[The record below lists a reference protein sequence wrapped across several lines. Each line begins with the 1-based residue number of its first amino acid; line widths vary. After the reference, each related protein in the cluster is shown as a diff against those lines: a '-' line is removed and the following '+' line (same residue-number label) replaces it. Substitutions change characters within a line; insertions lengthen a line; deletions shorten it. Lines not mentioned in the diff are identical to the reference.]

1 MSKAGGKLIRPGGDT
16 SDSRASLAILAIAGV
31 WFAWLQ
37 LNPPKTD
44 VDASNGGEGASGAV
58 ASMAPDP
65 AGGAGP
71 SAPSAGGAVPAIPNV
86 DLAVPLCGAT
96 GTFSTSTGRLHG
108 VVVEGATQPYEVTP
122 LWRWLL
128 QGAQGSW
135 SPWGE
140 EPAAVSLL
148 GDAGSLGVG
157 LGDGASGSLPTP
169 VGGYQAVRQSDD
181 LLEVQA
187 TTATGLQVTQTFTRA
202 RDAQGVCSSSLAVV
216 WANAGSEALPG
227 VHVGIVDTLGPVGD
241 VPGLAIRPTLGV
253 DADVESLIDLS
264 ELDEAPVSARPGR
277 IDFLGLSNT
286 YFALLLV
293 PQTPGGRGAFVADGA
308 AGRGALWSS
317 PDVLAPGDA
326 REATFSLY
334 AGDKRR
340 SSLGAVDD
348 RLLAA
353 VDLGFFSFFA
363 VPLLAVLGWL
373 HGVIGDW
380 ALSIIALTFLVK
392 AAFFRLTASSMRS
405 SQAMQEVQPELEKLR
420 REHAD
425 NPEELNR
432 RTMALFQERG
442 VNPLG
447 GCLPMFAQMPVWIAL
462 YTMLSTTVDLYH
474 ASFLYL
480 RDLTVP
486 DPYMVLPTVVTALM
500 LGQQRLNP
508 PPPNMDASQ
517 AMMLRWMPLMFGLFF
532 YTLPSG
538 LVLYIFVN
546 TLLGILQQA
555 TLKATIKPKPT
566 QPA

>member
-1 MSKAGGKLIRPGGDT
+1 MSKAGGKLIRPGGDS

-37 LNPPKTD
+37 FNPP
-44 VDASNGGEGASGAV
+44 A
-58 ASMAPDP
+58 
-65 AGGAGP
+65 
-71 SAPSAGGAVPAIPNV
+71 SAPSEPSSGEPAAARVAEAAAGASSASTVSNLPAPAPLVDNV
-86 DLAVPLCGAT
+86 DLAVPLCGASA
-96 GTFSTSTGRLHG
+96 TFSTATGRLHS
-108 VVVEGATQPYEVTP
+108 VVVQGATQPYEVTP

-128 QGAQGSW
+128 QGAQGDW
-135 SPWGE
+135 SPWGDT
-140 EPAAVSLL
+140 PDAVSLL
-148 GDAGSLGVG
+148 GDAGALAVGVG
-157 LGDGASGSLPTP
+157 DAASGPLPKP
-169 VGGYQAVRQSDD
+169 VGAYRAVRQTDD
-181 LLEVQA
+181 VLELAA
-187 TTATGLQVTQTFTRA
+187 TTAGGVQITQTFTRQQA
-202 RDAQGVCSSSLAVV
+202 SDGACRSDWSVAWS
-216 WANAGSEALPG
+216 NAGTDPVVG
-227 VHVGIVDTLGPVGD
+227 VHVGVVDALGPLGD

-253 DADVESLIDLS
+253 DADVESLTDLS
-264 ELDEAPVSARPGR
+264 ELDETPVAARAGR
-277 IDFLGLSNT
+277 LDFFGLSNT

-293 PQTPGGRGAFVADGA
+293 PQTPGGRGAFVADDDT
-308 AGRGALWSS
+308 GRGALWSS
-317 PDVLAPGDA
+317 PDALAPGDV
-326 REATFSLY
+326 REASFSVY

-340 SSLGAVDD
+340 SNLGAVDD

-373 HGVIGDW
+373 HGVLGDW

-420 REHAD
+420 RDYAD

-486 DPYMVLPTVVTALM
+486 DPYMVLPTVVTVLM

>member
-1 MSKAGGKLIRPGGDT
+1 MSKGGKLIRPGGDT

-37 LNPPKTD
+37 FNPPPSAAPSS
-44 VDASNGGEGASGAV
+44 ASDSAPSPASGGSAITEPAPTASGAAAAV
-58 ASMAPDP
+58 AVD
-65 AGGAGP
+65 
-71 SAPSAGGAVPAIPNV
+71 NV
-86 DLAVPLCGAT
+86 DVAVPLCGAT
-96 GTFSTSTGRLHG
+96 GTFSTASGHLHD
-108 VVVEGATQPYEVTP
+108 VFVTGATQPYDVTP
-122 LWRWLL
+122 LWRWIL
-128 QGAQGSW
+128 QGAQGDW

-140 EPAAVSLL
+140 DPAPVSLL
-148 GDAGSLGVG
+148 GRQGAVRVG
-157 LGDGASGSLPTP
+157 LGGTPDGALGTQ
-169 VGGYQAVRQSDD
+169 VAGYRV
-181 LLEVQA
+181 
-187 TTATGLQVTQTFTRA
+187 VTQSEDRLVVEATPQVGVGVQQTFERA
-202 RDAQGVCSSSLAVV
+202 TDADGGCTARWTVTWNNSGTASVD
-216 WANAGSEALPG
+216 G
-227 VHVGIVDTLGPVGD
+227 VHVGIVDALAPLGD
-241 VPGLAIRPTLGV
+241 VPGLAIRPTLGIE
-253 DADVESLIDLS
+253 ADVETLLDLS
-264 ELDEAPVSARPGR
+264 ELAETPVSSREGR
-277 IDFLGLSNT
+277 VDFLGLSNT
-286 YFALLLV
+286 YFGLLV
-293 PQTPGGRGAFVADGA
+293 APQTAGGRGLFIATSDDGHGVAWA
-308 AGRGALWSS
+308 S
-317 PDVLAPGDA
+317 PDVIAAGEA
-326 REATFSLY
+326 REASFTLY
-334 AGDKRR
+334 TGDKRR
-340 SSLGAVDD
+340 SNLGAADE

-373 HGVIGDW
+373 HGVLGDW
-380 ALSIIALTFLVK
+380 ALAIIALTFLVK

-420 REHAD
+420 RDFAD

-508 PPPNMDASQ
+508 LPPNMDASQ